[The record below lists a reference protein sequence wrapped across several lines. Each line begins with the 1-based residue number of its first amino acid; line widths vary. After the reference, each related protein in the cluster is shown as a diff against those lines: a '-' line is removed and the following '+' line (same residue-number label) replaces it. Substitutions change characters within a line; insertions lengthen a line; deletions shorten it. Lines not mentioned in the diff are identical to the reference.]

1 MPDTKS
7 DPESEKPI
15 HRGRIQAQG
24 GGTEESESW
33 ARATPPT
40 LSDVIGLIDRLEAR
54 LTPKERRIRE
64 KGFAQLRRVV
74 EQAAKAGGIWARSIR
89 SFPQPPLGDIR
100 VDLEVITGRACV
112 PDVNQTAGE
121 GDER

>member
-1 MPDTKS
+1 MVDTMS
-7 DPESEKPI
+7 NPESEKPV

-24 GGTEESESW
+24 GGTEESEAW
-33 ARATPPT
+33 AQASPPS
-40 LSDVIGLIDRLEAR
+40 LSDVMGLIDRLEAR

-64 KGFAQLRRVV
+64 RGFAQLRRAV
-74 EQAAKAGGIWARSIR
+74 EHAAKTGGVWARCIR

-112 PDVNQTAGE
+112 PDENQADE
-121 GDER
+121 GRR

>member
-7 DPESEKPI
+7 DPESEKPG

-24 GGTEESESW
+24 GGTEESEPW
-33 ARATPPT
+33 ARATPPRF
-40 LSDVIGLIDRLEAR
+40 SEVMRLIDRLEAR
-54 LTPKERRIRE
+54 LTPRERKIRE
-64 KGFAQLRRVV
+64 KGFAQLRRAV
-74 EQAAKAGGIWARSIR
+74 EQAVRAGGIWARCIR

-112 PDVNQTAGE
+112 PDDDQAVEE
-121 GDER
+121 GDG